1 MCLFNSIQVDV
12 SSHTQNN
19 LGGGPGTNPYIY
31 LLWCKSLSQLIIFGK
46 PFGSPL
52 RICQKFCK
60 LAKYQILI
68 AISS

>member
-19 LGGGPGTNPYIY
+19 LGGDLGPTPIFIY
-31 LLWCKSLSQLIIFGK
+31 CDANRYHNWYIFGK